1 MSTIVENPT
10 AYFRHLIPDRSP
22 LLRDMEQEAQVE
34 DIKIVGPLVGE
45 LLYILARIIKAR
57 RILELGTA
65 TGYSSLFLGQACV
78 ETGGKVVTLEIDAGM
93 VRRARAYIE
102 RAGLET
108 TVTVKTGDAI
118 DLLGQLEGSFD
129 MIFMD
134 IEKLDY
140 IRALEPC
147 RRLLRPGG
155 LLVADNV
162 GFKDADAFNQALR
175 NSSDWRSVSIFS
187 FLPLHSPENDGL
199 CLALRI

>member
-78 ETGGKVVTLEIDAGM
+78 ETGGKVVTLEIDASM

-147 RRLLRPGG
+147 RRLLRSGG